1 MENEMKESDHIREAV
16 VELIR
21 DTAGQLHRED
31 QFTVRLFAKLW
42 PTFRERLLYAT
53 GLDVKEIVKQFDC
66 GGKTEV
72 EELRKVHLDKTY
84 DYYADLILTAPLG
97 SVQLTST
104 LSQVEVLK
112 QVPIT
117 HLYEF
122 KYLTAFPSLPR
133 KRAREDTYKLKVL
146 GEYVRLSCGT
156 LPHLEQFI
164 VASGRTCKHKHS
176 LELLLSWFAD
186 DEIKKDTEGVTVSIV
201 DVDGTIHRIDK

>member
-1 MENEMKESDHIREAV
+1 MNEADQIREAL
-16 VELIR
+16 VELVQE
-21 DTAGQLHRED
+21 TAGQLHRED

-42 PTFRERLLYAT
+42 PSLRERLLYAT
-53 GLDVKEIVKQFDC
+53 GLDVEIIKEQFHRAEV
-66 GGKTEV
+66 TEV
-72 EELRKVHLDKTY
+72 ERIRQTFLNKTH

-97 SVQLTST
+97 VTTLKST
-104 LSQVEVLK
+104 LSQAEVLT

-146 GEYVRLSCGT
+146 GEYIRLSCGT

-164 VASGRTCKHKHS
+164 VASDRVSDRGNS

-186 DEIKKDTEGVTVSIV
+186 EEIKKDTKGVIVSIV

>member
-1 MENEMKESDHIREAV
+1 MNEADHIREAV

-53 GLDVKEIVKQFDC
+53 GLDVKEIVKQLDR
-66 GGKTEV
+66 GGETEV
-72 EELRKVHLDKTY
+72 EELRKVHLEKTY

-97 SVQLTST
+97 SAQLKST
-104 LSQVEVLK
+104 LSQADVLT

-122 KYLTAFPSLPR
+122 KYLTSFPFLPR

-146 GEYVRLSCGT
+146 GEYIRLSCGV

-164 VASGRTCKHKHS
+164 VASNRKSKRSNS

-186 DEIKKDTEGVTVSIV
+186 DEIKKDTEGVIVSIV
-201 DVDGTIHRIDK
+201 DTKGTIHRIDK

>member
-1 MENEMKESDHIREAV
+1 MKEADQIREAFE
-16 VELIR
+16 ELVR
-21 DTAGQLHRED
+21 ETKGQLHRED

-42 PTFRERLLYAT
+42 PSFRERLLYAT
-53 GLDVKEIVKQFDC
+53 GLGVDAIKERFWHSGAI
-66 GGKTEV
+66 EV
-72 EELRKVHLDKTY
+72 EALRDNFLRDTY

-97 SVQLTST
+97 SAQLKST
-104 LSQVEVLK
+104 LSQAEVLT

-122 KYLTAFPSLPR
+122 KYLTSFPFLPR

-146 GEYVRLSCGT
+146 GEYIRLSCGV

-164 VASGRTCKHKHS
+164 VASNRESKRRNS

-186 DEIKKDTEGVTVSIV
+186 DEIKKDTEGVIVSIV
-201 DVDGTIHRIDK
+201 DVDGNIHRIDK